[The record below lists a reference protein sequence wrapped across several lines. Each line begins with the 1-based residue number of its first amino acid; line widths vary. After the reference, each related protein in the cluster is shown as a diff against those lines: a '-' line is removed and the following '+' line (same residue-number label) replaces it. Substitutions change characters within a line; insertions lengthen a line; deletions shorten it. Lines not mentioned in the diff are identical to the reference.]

1 MSKNN
6 STTTQ
11 KIYDVIVIG
20 AGMAGLKAAYDLQNK
35 GLSVIILEARDRIGG
50 RIHTTTEFDSE
61 FAIDLGAELVH
72 TTTTPTWELINS
84 QNLKTI
90 RLVNDEDKDESI
102 DLTDFRYFF
111 KALESKQ
118 IPSPKPTEDILS
130 YLKRIEVDPELIS
143 EIEAGYV
150 VDTERAEKI
159 NALAVLNRF
168 DQMVKNG
175 EMLGEKDFKIFGGY
189 NQIYKILAEK
199 LQIELAKPV
208 TMVNWENNEIE
219 VQTTDASVYKSHK
232 IVLTVPV
239 AVLKKPNI
247 QFVPELPEDKIQAIE
262 SFGVCDIVKIFLK
275 FDEKILTPDVNILD
289 VFEDEIPV
297 WWKATITADENYN
310 GEILVGWV
318 SADKARK
325 LYTLSQDEII
335 DLAVKDLEKKLNKT
349 NLKPIKSLVQIWK
362 DEEFSSGAYSYI
374 PAQASPDI
382 IEDLAKP
389 INNKIFWAGEATDPN
404 NATVNGAYYSG
415 KRAANEI
422 LGTI

>member
-11 KIYDVIVIG
+11 KIYDVIAIG
-20 AGMAGLKAAYDLQNK
+20 AGIAGLKAAYDLQNK
-35 GLSVIILEARDRIGG
+35 GLSVIVLEANDRIGG

-382 IEDLAKP
+382 IESLAKP

-404 NATVNGAYYSG
+404 YATVNGAYYSG
-415 KRAANEI
+415 KRVADEI
-422 LGTI
+422 LEMV

>member
-382 IEDLAKP
+382 IESLAKP

-404 NATVNGAYYSG
+404 YATVNGAYYSG
-415 KRAANEI
+415 KRVADEI
-422 LGTI
+422 LEMV

>member
-11 KIYDVIVIG
+11 KIYDVIAIG
-20 AGMAGLKAAYDLQNK
+20 AGIAGLKAAYDLQNK
-35 GLSVIILEARDRIGG
+35 GLSVIVLEANDRIGG

>member
-1 MSKNN
+1 MSQNN

-130 YLKRIEVDPELIS
+130 YLKRIEAEPELIQ
-143 EIEAGYV
+143 EIEEGFV
-150 VDTERAEKI
+150 VDTETLDKVSAF
-159 NALAVLNRF
+159 AVLNRF
-168 DQMVKNG
+168 DQMVKDG
-175 EMLGEKDFKIFGGY
+175 EMVGEKDFKIFGGY
-189 NQIYKILAEK
+189 NQIYKVLAEK
-199 LQIELAKPV
+199 LQIELSKPV

-219 VQTTDASVYKSHK
+219 VHTTDGNVYKSHK
-232 IVLTVPV
+232 IVLTIPV
-239 AVLKKPNI
+239 AVLKKQNI
-247 QFVPELPEDKIQAIE
+247 QFVPQLPEDKTKAIE

-275 FDEKILTPDVNILD
+275 FDEKIFTPDVNILN

-297 WWKATITADENYN
+297 WWKATITADENYKD
-310 GEILVGWV
+310 EVLVGWV

-335 DLAVKDLEKKLNKT
+335 NLATKDLEKKLNKT